1 MPKAVTL
8 GTAWLNDAATP
19 SDAISLPYMTS
30 LQVTPAQTGE
40 ARRYAGGRLRAVSVL
55 GKATAASL
63 SAVAVTRAQVTWLEA
78 HIGRTICLRDD
89 RGRRLFAVYWEVPV
103 DEHAYNL
110 EADISLDLSQV
121 TVVEAV

>member
-40 ARRYAGGRLRAVSVL
+40 VRRYAGGRLRAVSVL